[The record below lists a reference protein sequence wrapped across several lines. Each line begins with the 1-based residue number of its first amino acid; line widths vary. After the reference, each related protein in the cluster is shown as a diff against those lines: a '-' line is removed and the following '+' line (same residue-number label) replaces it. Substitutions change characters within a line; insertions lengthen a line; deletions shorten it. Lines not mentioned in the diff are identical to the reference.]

1 MDLISANTSD
11 NTLSVLTNNGSGG
24 FSLASSPGVG
34 SAPVSVVA
42 ADVNGDGKL
51 DLISANANGNSLSV
65 LTNNGSGGF
74 VLAHTYAVGN
84 NPRTV
89 VAVDVNSDG
98 KVDLISANLNNNSL
112 SVLTNDG
119 SGNFTLASSPGVG
132 SAPYGLTA
140 ADVNGDGK
148 VDLIS
153 ANFYGNTLSVLT
165 NDGSGNFLLALS
177 PGIGRG
183 AECVVAADINGDG
196 KLDLI
201 TANAY
206 DSSLSVLTNG
216 TPFSQTTP
224 SCVPAPSGLVSWWPG
239 EGNANDVVG
248 GNNGNPT
255 GGITY
260 AAGEVGQ
267 AFVFNGSTSY
277 IPVPASPSLNNI
289 GASGSGFTIECWIKA
304 PNTSTDGPILEW
316 DSATV
321 DGLQILGSTQR
332 STFCQHL
339 GHLGK
344 LSCILFGYW
353 RARSG

>member
-1 MDLISANTSD
+1 MLTNDGSGGFVLASTPWRGQPSLIGITAADVNGDGKVDLISANTSD

-24 FSLASSPGVG
+24 FATWRLRQAWAALQFLS
-34 SAPVSVVA
+34 VA

-89 VAVDVNSDG
+89 VAADVNSDG

-119 SGNFTLASSPGVG
+119 SGNLHRWPRHRELA
-132 SAPYGLTA
+132 APLYGLTA

-304 PNTSTDGPILEW
+304 PNTSD
-316 DSATV
+316 
-321 DGLQILGSTQR
+321 
-332 STFCQHL
+332 
-339 GHLGK
+339 
-344 LSCILFGYW
+344 
-353 RARSG
+353 